1 LVPVFKF
8 ISGTS
13 FLRSELQFEDRF
25 EISFRLNCLL
35 LPIIFEVNHEVV
47 ILLNV
52 YVPHIKVS
60 FLRHNQAGRTASIA
74 SRFESPFRA
83 EVVSKAV
90 VHYVKN
96 IINFNLDYLIAMA

>member
-1 LVPVFKF
+1 MF
-8 ISGTS
+8 
-13 FLRSELQFEDRF
+13 
-25 EISFRLNCLL
+25 
-35 LPIIFEVNHEVV
+35 
-47 ILLNV
+47 
-52 YVPHIKVS
+52 HIKVS